1 MNPHT
6 ALNRGRLLINHTPDI
21 MNDNLVTPDGLRIT
35 NMDHLEQAV
44 NDLKL
49 TKLEATSIWE
59 MNTGIA
65 I

>member
-1 MNPHT
+1 
-6 ALNRGRLLINHTPDI
+6 